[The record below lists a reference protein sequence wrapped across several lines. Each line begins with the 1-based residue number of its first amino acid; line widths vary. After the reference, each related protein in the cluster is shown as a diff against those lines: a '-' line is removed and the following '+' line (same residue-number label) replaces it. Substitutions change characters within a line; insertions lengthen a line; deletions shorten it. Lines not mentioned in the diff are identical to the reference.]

1 MLVLLKRGGIY
12 MKRKDI
18 PMDIVRQ
25 RVRIL
30 SKDIK
35 IHRGDTR
42 RYYVEKKSIPKLHKE
57 EQKNG

>member
-1 MLVLLKRGGIY
+1 
-12 MKRKDI
+12 MKKKDI

-42 RYYVEKKSIPKLHKE
+42 RYYVEKRSIPKLHKE